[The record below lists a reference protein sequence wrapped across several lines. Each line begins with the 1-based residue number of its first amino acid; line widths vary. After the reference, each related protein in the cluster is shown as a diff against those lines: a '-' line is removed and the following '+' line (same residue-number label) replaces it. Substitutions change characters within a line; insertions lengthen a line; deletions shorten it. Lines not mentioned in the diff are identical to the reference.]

1 MHLNAQFLDLLTF
14 FEPSKVVLVK
24 MVEFLMMS
32 AKLALLGLLKTMVFL
47 NKGYDVITSV
57 YDVTNK
63 ILSRAPNYIVV
74 VVMWR
79 KFGNSSISM
88 KEVIITSIL

>member
-1 MHLNAQFLDLLTF
+1 
-14 FEPSKVVLVK
+14 

-57 YDVTNK
+57 YDATNK

-74 VVMWR
+74 VVM
-79 KFGNSSISM
+79 
-88 KEVIITSIL
+88 

>member
-1 MHLNAQFLDLLTF
+1 MHFDAYILDLTIF
-14 FEPSKVVLVK
+14 FESSKIVLVN

-32 AKLALLGLLKTMVFL
+32 AKLATLSLLKIKVIWG
-47 NKGYDVITSV
+47 NGYDIITPV

-63 ILSRAPNYIVV
+63 ILPHESNYIVD
-74 VVMWR
+74 VVMR
-79 KFGNSSISM
+79 PKIGNSRISM